1 MREVSA
7 GGTPIIALIT
17 HTIQN
22 LCLSLNQA
30 KNQTKDKI
38 MKIDN
43 QIVCWYSIINKFWI
57 SFR

>member
-30 KNQTKDKI
+30 KNQNAYFLTLFFLLLNVK
-38 MKIDN
+38 
-43 QIVCWYSIINKFWI
+43 YH
-57 SFR
+57 